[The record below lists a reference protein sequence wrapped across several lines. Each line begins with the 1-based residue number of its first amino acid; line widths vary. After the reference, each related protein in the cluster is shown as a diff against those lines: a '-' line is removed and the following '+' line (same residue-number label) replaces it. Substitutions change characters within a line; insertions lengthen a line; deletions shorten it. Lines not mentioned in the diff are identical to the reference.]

1 MMLLHRRH
9 LKISFSLKWA
19 NDEFF
24 LEELEEKLNKRIEKL
39 EENV

>member
-24 LEELEEKLNKRIEKL
+24 WKFIKKMYKF
-39 EENV
+39 ENIKVH